1 MPISVYISDTSR
13 ELQAL
18 RPVLIEQIRQLGMAA
33 VWLDDEEKGRPD
45 VNDLAFQKIAR
56 ADAFISILSYRRSW
70 EPQPGGSSLAE
81 IEYRT
86 ARSMGKPLA
95 VLLPASNSL
104 MSVGLRLRAMGQ
116 PDWERDAQQRFW
128 DEVQQSAA
136 VVYFR
141 DETDLGVQVLRILN
155 SWSVMEPTAGAAPA
169 VPAAAPAPAPAGALP
184 AATAPE
190 PTPQAAAP
198 GAVLREEVERD
209 SQAAAGIDVETLA
222 EVVATRTAA
231 KIQAFQQQ
239 REEDL
244 AKQAQKYKEAL
255 MLHPGE
261 LVFGRASSGSQFRSD
276 IFMIMPFGP
285 GFDEIY
291 RDIIRPLA
299 ADLKLTIARG
309 DEFTSAQGVIMEE
322 VWSALN
328 NCRFVIVEITGG
340 NDNVFYELG
349 IAHTLNKP
357 AILVTQATRPEQIPF
372 NIRHLR
378 YLPYTNTAEGR
389 VKLSSDLKK
398 AITRLLADLEEA

>member
-116 PDWERDAQQRFW
+116 SDRERDAQQHFW

-155 SWSVMEPTAGAAPA
+155 SWSVMSQPPA
-169 VPAAAPAPAPAGALP
+169 RP
-184 AATAPE
+184 
-190 PTPQAAAP
+190 
-198 GAVLREEVERD
+198 R
-209 SQAAAGIDVETLA
+209 
-222 EVVATRTAA
+222 
-231 KIQAFQQQ
+231 
-239 REEDL
+239 
-244 AKQAQKYKEAL
+244 
-255 MLHPGE
+255 
-261 LVFGRASSGSQFRSD
+261 RS
-276 IFMIMPFGP
+276 
-285 GFDEIY
+285 
-291 RDIIRPLA
+291 RRL
-299 ADLKLTIARG
+299 
-309 DEFTSAQGVIMEE
+309 
-322 VWSALN
+322 
-328 NCRFVIVEITGG
+328 
-340 NDNVFYELG
+340 
-349 IAHTLNKP
+349 
-357 AILVTQATRPEQIPF
+357 
-372 NIRHLR
+372 
-378 YLPYTNTAEGR
+378 
-389 VKLSSDLKK
+389 
-398 AITRLLADLEEA
+398 RLLGRSLP